1 MLAKTVPIGHRVVV
15 EDSVRR
21 VPWTRK
27 KSSTAKVKRIT
38 VARSP
43 NSRLEQ
49 VRQWNVPLVATLVVV
64 RQVLLKPISTIALV
78 CLAIAGSAS
87 PALAN
92 SESEYERKVHGLTT
106 IQSVGPSA
114 HEYSLSVAPQVGWN
128 AGLEGLRPPPAA
140 MYRLWDMDVAWRN
153 VNPQPGVF
161 DWSILDRRVALVE
174 SWGGRPFLVLGL
186 TPQWAAQNPVAGD
199 PRWGA
204 GSASPPANI
213 DYWNTYVREIV
224 NRYGGRIAGYELWNE
239 ANLATFWQ
247 GSASELFA
255 MAQSAHGIIKAANP
269 GAVVAAPSITTRL
282 RGSAARFTSAFA
294 REVTNSGSIPFDTW
308 TIHSYPNGDAGRD
321 FDTGQNFPRLAA
333 TQRADDIISW
343 QNALVDALGHDS
355 PALGIGIYD
364 TEINYGLRG
373 PGIRPGVDWSTE
385 DGNQL
390 MDYTYA
396 DSRLL
401 GITATFWYQ
410 YTAMDYS
417 LLGVQWSSAGGN
429 QLSATWNSLRA
440 SGPSDQRFNSLGSPL
455 FLSRNGDY
463 VIPVFKSCFL
473 RPGTSCAREN
483 LKDVDMS
490 GADLSDMDFTGANL
504 QRARLSGAIL
514 NDTNFTDAF
523 MKSADLSDV
532 VGVNTKLGA
541 RSLANANFSRVR
553 LTGPKATGRS
563 LLRTNWT
570 KASVN
575 GGDFSSSNFYRA
587 NFTDA
592 AIVNTDMRATKLR
605 GASWKSAKVN
615 GSDFKGAVGSVPG
628 RAP

>member
-1 MLAKTVPIGHRVVV
+1 MLLESIETSSFLRHRIHLLPYGVPVRGRASSRKVVSMKRGLAPV
-15 EDSVRR
+15 ASFALVLAVGAFGLMSPAQARDLSPYE
-21 VPWTRK
+21 
-27 KSSTAKVKRIT
+27 AKV
-38 VARSP
+38 
-43 NSRLEQ
+43 Q
-49 VRQWNVPLVATLVVV
+49 
-64 RQVLLKPISTIALV
+64 
-78 CLAIAGSAS
+78 
-87 PALAN
+87 
-92 SESEYERKVHGLTT
+92 GLTT
-106 IQSVGPSA
+106 LQSAAPSA
-114 HEYSLSVAPQVGWN
+114 NEFSLSVAPQVGWN
-128 AGLEGLRPPPAA
+128 AGLESLRPPPAA

-186 TPQWAAQNPVAGD
+186 TPQWAAQNPGAGD

-204 GSASPPANI
+204 GSASPPASTES
-213 DYWNTYVREIV
+213 WNTYVREV
-224 NRYGGRIAGYELWNE
+224 ANRYGGRIAGYELWNE
-239 ANLATFWQ
+239 ANLTTFWQ

-255 MAQSAHGIIKAANP
+255 MSQSAYGIIKAANP
-269 GAVVAAPSITTRL
+269 SAVVAAPSITTRL

-294 REVTNSGSIPFDTW
+294 GEVANSGSIPFDTW

-343 QNALVDALGHDS
+343 QNSLVDALGPDS

-410 YTAMDYS
+410 YTAMDYA
-417 LLGVQWSSAGGN
+417 LLGVQWSNAGGN

-440 SGPSDQRFNSLGSPL
+440 GGPSDQRFNSIGSSL
-455 FLSRNGDY
+455 FLSRNTDY
-463 VIPVFKSCFL
+463 VIPVFKSCFI
-473 RPGTSCAREN
+473 RPGTSCARED

-514 NDTNFTDAF
+514 NNTDFTDAF
-523 MKSADLSDV
+523 LKSADLSAAS
-532 VGVNTKLGA
+532 GVATRLNA
-541 RSLANANFSRVR
+541 RSLVNVNFSRVR
-553 LTGPKATGRS
+553 LTGPKATGKALFRS
-563 LLRTNWT
+563 DWT
-570 KASVN
+570 KAYVN
-575 GGDFSSSNFYRA
+575 KGDFSSSNFYKA
-587 NFTDA
+587 NFIDA
-592 AIVNTDMRATKLR
+592 TMVDTDMRATKLR
-605 GASWKSAKVN
+605 GASWNGAEVS
-615 GSDFKGAVGSVPG
+615 GSDFRGAVGNKP
-628 RAP
+628 